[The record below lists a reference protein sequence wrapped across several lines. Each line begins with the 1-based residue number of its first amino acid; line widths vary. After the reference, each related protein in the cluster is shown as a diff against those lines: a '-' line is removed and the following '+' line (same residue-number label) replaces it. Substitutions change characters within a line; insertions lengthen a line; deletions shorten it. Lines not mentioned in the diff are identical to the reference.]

1 MNVFNYIVYYFFI
14 KFYVVVLF
22 LYISYK
28 MGYWYNEL

>member
-1 MNVFNYIVYYFFI
+1 MNVFKYIVYYFFI

-22 LYISYK
+22 LYINYK